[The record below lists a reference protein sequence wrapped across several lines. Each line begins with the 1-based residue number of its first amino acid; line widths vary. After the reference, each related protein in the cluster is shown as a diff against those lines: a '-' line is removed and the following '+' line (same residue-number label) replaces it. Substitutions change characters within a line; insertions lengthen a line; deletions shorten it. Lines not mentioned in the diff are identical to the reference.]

1 MTVAVLEVQE
11 RGNNLDLDKIF
22 ESPAEEL
29 YLTKYQMKKL
39 AECCDKLIKKF
50 EEAPDEDIKSGKL
63 TKQDGINWI
72 KECQYESIAIAD
84 LLAQGKK
91 QQEEKNKAINDE
103 ASKEG

>member
-1 MTVAVLEVQE
+1 MAALAV
-11 RGNNLDLDKIF
+11 RGRGENLDLDKIF

-50 EEAPDEDIKSGKL
+50 ENAPDEDIRSGKL
-63 TKQDGINWI
+63 TKQDGIDWI

-84 LLAQGKK
+84 LLSQGKK
-91 QQEEKNKAINDE
+91 QQEEKNKAIDE
-103 ASKEG
+103 DASKEG